1 MCTADTS
8 LYSKCDQASDLWQQ
22 LKLATD
28 FKSDLQSTA
37 EWSTNWLVDFPQLL
51 LFDRSNISGA
61 IGVKTDRF
69 FLKKKHIWR
78 FWDSTSLQN
87 WIGTLTLSLLP
98 RLSQATA
105 WIYYINYRNRSV
117 RMLPFHLLPLLN
129 LCS

>member
-69 FLKKKHIWR
+69 FLKKKHI
-78 FWDSTSLQN
+78 
-87 WIGTLTLSLLP
+87 
-98 RLSQATA
+98 
-105 WIYYINYRNRSV
+105 
-117 RMLPFHLLPLLN
+117 
-129 LCS
+129 